1 MYCSKCGRQ
10 NPDGQR
16 FCQYCGAP
24 LVAPAGREFPDRR
37 TPGKKVKKQ
46 SFRMKPVY
54 WILIAEIALAA
65 VGIFFGIR
73 LLGERFSA
81 RRVVEVYAQAL
92 EERDWGT
99 AYDCLN
105 MEGETGLSRE
115 EYIAAQEAAAP
126 VQIEQSTV
134 SEVSDAAS
142 DYWREVSR
150 QMGITWEESAQD
162 DSVEMEI
169 RSLVNGDMQ
178 SRTVTVIPVGKKWFF
193 FDEWKI
199 VPYNMYGEE
208 VEIRIPKNAS
218 LIMNGTELDTSALER
233 AGENSE
239 DSGYDSYILPHVFY
253 GGYQIQILQEGM
265 ETWSRLVEY
274 SGGSSDFDF
283 SDVYLMP
290 TQETVDTL
298 LGQYGEISQAYFTA
312 AMSGGSFQTLEAYF
326 TREALE
332 EGSIENEFDEVREN
346 TYSSSE
352 GNGCLAV
359 EISAMEGRAVSPEE
373 YYDARPGDVVLD
385 ITGTVTTTNVYGS
398 SGPRETSEETRW
410 QACFRRED
418 NAWKLLAM

>member
-1 MYCSKCGRQ
+1 
-10 NPDGQR
+10 
-16 FCQYCGAP
+16 
-24 LVAPAGREFPDRR
+24 
-37 TPGKKVKKQ
+37 
-46 SFRMKPVY
+46 
-54 WILIAEIALAA
+54 
-65 VGIFFGIR
+65 
-73 LLGERFSA
+73 
-81 RRVVEVYAQAL
+81 
-92 EERDWGT
+92 
-99 AYDCLN
+99 
-105 MEGETGLSRE
+105 
-115 EYIAAQEAAAP
+115 
-126 VQIEQSTV
+126 
-134 SEVSDAAS
+134 
-142 DYWREVSR
+142 
-150 QMGITWEESAQD
+150 
-162 DSVEMEI
+162 MEI

-385 ITGTVTTTNVYGS
+385 ITGTVTTTNVYV
-398 SGPRETSEETRW
+398 PRDRAKQARKTRW